1 MTATRRSRSRPDA
14 LARRNDEG
22 RSRVGPAFIVVGCE
36 LLLLVGGEVILAQQ
50 DLLDAGER
58 VAPVAELLEV
68 DLVRGASGAPGVA
81 VGGVFE

>member
-1 MTATRRSRSRPDA
+1 M
-14 LARRNDEG
+14 
-22 RSRVGPAFIVVGCE
+22 VGCE